1 MGFAGGDNGVTRDEL
16 GEDTTGGLNAKGES
30 GNVDED
36 NILSAFLPREY
47 TALNRGTVCN
57 SLVRVDTLGRL
68 PATEE
73 LFKELLDLGD
83 TCRTANEYDLL

>member
-1 MGFAGGDNGVTRDEL
+1 
-16 GEDTTGGLNAKGES
+16 
-30 GNVDED
+30 
-36 NILSAFLPREY
+36 
-47 TALNRGTVCN
+47 LNRGTVCN